1 VKVQSRRQE
10 AKQAQIQSAARG
22 LFLKN
27 GYAETSMDAVSAAA
41 GVSKQTLYRY
51 YDTKAA
57 LFADVLGELIA
68 LPSLDG
74 AARPGRP
81 APRSAVELREHLVD
95 FAEGYLARVMAPEQL
110 DLLRVVI
117 AEGGRFPDLSQ
128 AFRVSLRAAGAE
140 AALATLEAAR
150 ASGLLAGW
158 VDPRRAAR
166 ALAGLFLI
174 FIVGDGLLAAAPKPP
189 PRGSLAEVVHIF
201 VSGISAR
208 EGECDD

>member
-1 VKVQSRRQE
+1 VKVHSRRQE
-10 AKQAQIQSAARG
+10 AKREQIQSAARG
-22 LFLKN
+22 LFLQN

-51 YDTKAA
+51 YATKAA
-57 LFADVLGELIA
+57 LFAEVLGTLIA
-68 LPSLDG
+68 LPSPDG
-74 AARPGRP
+74 TSGPGHRM
-81 APRSAVELREHLVD
+81 PRSADELREHLVD

-128 AFRVSLRAAGAE
+128 AFRASLRAAGAE

-150 ASGLLAGW
+150 ASGLLASW

-166 ALAGLFLI
+166 ALAGLLLI

-189 PRGSLAEVVHIF
+189 SRGSLAEVIRIF

-208 EGECDD
+208 EREGDD